1 LKINST
7 NIEGVYLIE
16 PKVFKDNRGVF
27 FESFN
32 KEIFQKNIDSNMSF
46 VQDNQSSSSKGV
58 LRGLHF
64 QKPPHAQAKLVSV
77 VKGAVLDVVVDLR
90 KQSRTFGKY
99 IMEKLSEYNNR
110 QLFIPEGMA
119 HGFLTIEDNTIFNY
133 KCSDFYHKESEDSI
147 IWNDSTLNI
156 KWPNS
161 NPILSEKDKNAKNF
175 SSFVSPF

>member
-1 LKINST
+1 MKINT
-7 NIEGVYLIE
+7 TKIEGVYLIE
-16 PKVFKDNRGVF
+16 PKLFKDDRGVF

-32 KEIFQKNIDSNMSF
+32 KEIFQKNIAFNINF
-46 VQDNQSSSSKGV
+46 VQDNQSLSSKGV

-77 VKGAVLDVVVDLR
+77 VKGCVLDVVLDLR
-90 KQSRTFGKY
+90 KDSKTFGKY
-99 IMEKLSEYNNR
+99 VMEKLSEYNNH

-119 HGFLTIEDNTIFNY
+119 HGFLTIEDNTIFSY

-147 IWNDSTLNI
+147 LWNDSTLNI

-161 NPILSEKDKNAKNF
+161 KPILSEKDENAKKF